1 MTEIDRR
8 QLLGRT
14 AAAAALGA
22 LAPGLLPSPAS
33 AQAKGGVSRITHA
46 ISAGDI
52 SSLDPTLAWVSA
64 EVPIVTVV
72 MEGLV
77 AYPPGTVS
85 TDFVPALAESW
96 TVSDDGKVY
105 TFTLRKGVQW
115 HGGFGEFTAEDVK
128 FSLDRYMDPKVSPWS
143 ANYSNV
149 SSVEVLDPHT
159 LRITL
164 KSADPFFLSTVAS
177 DTESVGLMVSKK
189 AFETRGAAA
198 MRLNPIGTG
207 PFQFKDY
214 VSKDKVVMVRYDAY
228 WGGKPHV
235 DEVVIRFM
243 PSSAARELAMRTGEI
258 DSMRAALDGQVV
270 ERLASQ
276 GYMIDNKGPEI
287 NWWLHIN
294 TRTKPLDDI
303 RVRQAIAHAVN
314 SADLKTLLGPVATVP
329 TQMIGPAY
337 FGAAAPSDFSDAQK
351 WNYDPDQSKKL
362 LADAGHG
369 SGITLDMI
377 ISERDDY
384 RQMMV
389 LMQEQLKQVGITVN
403 LNRVDHA
410 YYHSQIV
417 KFVNP
422 LVLFGDITYPNAEIL
437 LSRAFRTGATR
448 NFSGWHDPS
457 FDALLDK
464 VSASPELETRRKL
477 LVEAQQRVAD
487 QFVLVPAIFTGQP
500 LVRSKRVDLGYE
512 LKSSLALEY
521 RYSQLTRLKD

>member
-1 MTEIDRR
+1 MTGIDRR

-22 LAPGLLPSPAS
+22 FAPSLAPSS
-33 AQAKGGVSRITHA
+33 VWAQEKGGTTRITHA

-77 AYPPGTVS
+77 SYPPGTVS

-96 TVSDDGKVY
+96 KISDDGKVY
-105 TFTLRKGVQW
+105 TFALRKGVQW
-115 HGGFGEFTAEDVK
+115 HGGFGEFTADDVK

-143 ANYSNV
+143 ANYNNV
-149 SSVEVLDPHT
+149 SSVDVLDPHSV
-159 LRITL
+159 RITL
-164 KSADPFFLSTVAS
+164 KAPDPFFLSTVAS

-198 MRLNPIGTG
+198 MRFSPIGTG
-207 PFQFKDY
+207 PFQFKEY
-214 VSKDKVVMVRYDAY
+214 TPKDKVVMTRNDAY

-235 DEVVIRFM
+235 DEIVIRFM

-258 DSMRAALDGQVV
+258 DSMRAALDAQLLD
-270 ERLASQ
+270 RLAKQ
-276 GYMIDNKGPEI
+276 GYVIDNKGPEI

-294 TRTKPLDDI
+294 TRMKPLDDI
-303 RVRQAIAHAVN
+303 RVRQAIAHAIN
-314 SADLKTLLGPVATVP
+314 PADLKALLGPVATIP
-329 TQMIGPAY
+329 TQLVGPAY
-337 FGAAAPSDFSDAQK
+337 FGAASPQDFSEAQK
-351 WNYDPDQSKKL
+351 WTYDPEKSKKL

-369 SGITLDMI
+369 SGIKLDMI

-389 LMQEQLKQVGITVN
+389 LMQDQLQKVGVN
-403 LNRVDHA
+403 VTLNSVDHA

-422 LVLFGDITYPNAEIL
+422 LVLFGDITYPNTEIL
-437 LSRAFRTGATR
+437 LSRAFRTGAMR

-464 VSASPELETRRKL
+464 VSGTQDLEARRKL

-500 LVRSKRVDLGYE
+500 LVRSKRVDLGYQ

-521 RYSQLTRLKD
+521 RYSQLTRITG